1 MSAVRR
7 PSIAVACV
15 VIAASWW
22 LAAPTGAAAEERIPY
37 PVSPQSP
44 DLPTGTPAVVVPPG
58 CVVPAPAIVVFEGS
72 AELIRGAFARFQI
85 ERVLAGSAQGFAV
98 GDRLDLE
105 YGVDAR
111 FLEEGGSYIVG
122 AAPTAGSDRLTSKV
136 RAPEPLFGGDAVIGV
151 NDNDVDCPVV
161 DDPVRTLALDGRPI
175 DSGLLTPLRGAGADL
190 RHALLTPFLVACAV
204 LLALVAVKLVVW
216 AMFRAVR
223 DEVAT
228 PSKRRPRPG
237 RRSHGSTDERAPQ
250 RVA

>member
-1 MSAVRR
+1 
-7 PSIAVACV
+7 
-15 VIAASWW
+15 
-22 LAAPTGAAAEERIPY
+22 
-37 PVSPQSP
+37 
-44 DLPTGTPAVVVPPG
+44 
-58 CVVPAPAIVVFEGS
+58 
-72 AELIRGAFARFQI
+72 
-85 ERVLAGSAQGFAV
+85 V

-111 FLEEGGSYIVG
+111 FLEEGNTYLVG
-122 AAPTAGSDRLTSKV
+122 AAPSETGDRLMSKV

-161 DDPVRTLALDGRPI
+161 DDPVRTLAADGRTS
-175 DSGLLTPLRGAGADL
+175 DSGLLTPLRGAGDDL

-223 DEVAT
+223 DEVST
-228 PSKRRPRPG
+228 PSNRRPRPG
-237 RRSHGSTDERAPQ
+237 RRSHGSADKGAPQ